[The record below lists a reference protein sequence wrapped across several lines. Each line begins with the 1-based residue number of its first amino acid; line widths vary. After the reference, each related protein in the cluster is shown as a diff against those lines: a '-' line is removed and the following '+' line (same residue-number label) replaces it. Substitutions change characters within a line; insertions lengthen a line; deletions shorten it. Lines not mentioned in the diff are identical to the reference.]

1 MWCPD
6 HEPCAAASGR
16 GHTVDMS
23 AGRRHTRSWV
33 DCDQGG
39 WDCQYLKGRSLVIIY
54 IIKVLF
60 TVTPV
65 YKISAL
71 PQHLQTYFQNKDCA
85 CPPLVRTCKYCMHAW
100 SQLYTEMYMYIY
112 LNMCRLSQIMHIYL
126 LCVIKFFDKLT
137 CCSCMMLEGRCS
149 E

>member
-1 MWCPD
+1 MCRCIGKGSHCRHVSWTPA
-6 HEPCAAASGR
+6 HSFMGGLRPRWIGLSVSEGR
-16 GHTVDMS
+16 EFNN
-23 AGRRHTRSWV
+23 
-33 DCDQGG
+33 
-39 WDCQYLKGRSLVIIY
+39 
-54 IIKVLF
+54 KVSF

-65 YKISAL
+65 YKLSAL

-85 CPPLVRTCKYCMHAW
+85 CPPLVRTCKYCMHAL

-112 LNMCRLSQIMHIYL
+112 LNMCRLSQTMHIYL

-137 CCSCMMLEGRCS
+137 RCSCMMLEGRCS